1 MTFQDLWHRLT
12 LVYDDGEAKAI
23 VRLVLESRFG
33 LSMSDI
39 YVGKVNELS
48 PNDNKELAKIM
59 LRLEKAEPVQYV
71 LGTADFHG
79 YTYKVEQGVLIP
91 RPETAELA
99 DWVVAD
105 LHATPAVGSAQEA
118 PLPSVLDV
126 GTGSGCIAITL
137 ALLLKRCIVTAWDIA
152 PAALRLARE
161 NAQQHGVA
169 VEVVEQDIFTAPADR
184 NRWDVIVSNPPYIAR
199 REQQAMNH
207 NVLDYEPEVALFVP
221 DDDPLKFYRA
231 IATYAAQSL
240 KRGGRLF
247 FEINPVYA
255 EDMCDLLAGA
265 GFTDIEI
272 RNDQFG
278 RQRMMRGVCGGCR

>member
-12 LVYDDGEAKAI
+12 PVYDDGEAKAI

-105 LHATPAVGSAQEA
+105 LHATAAVGSAQEA
-118 PLPSVLDV
+118 SLPSVLDV

-161 NAQQHGVA
+161 NALQHGVA

-199 REQQAMNH
+199 REQRAMNH
-207 NVLDYEPEVALFVP
+207 NVLGYEPEVALFVP

-255 EDMCDLLAGA
+255 EEMCDLLAGA

>member
-12 LVYDDGEAKAI
+12 PVYDDGEAKAI

-105 LHATPAVGSAQEA
+105 LHATAAVGSAQEA

-199 REQQAMNH
+199 REQQAMSH

-255 EDMCDLLAGA
+255 EEMCDLLARA

-278 RQRMMRGVCGGCR
+278 RQRMMRGACGGCR